1 MVERR
6 ERHVE
11 IEHAIPEWNR
21 AGGAPRHS
29 VDGVSVVLRETSA
42 QVQHWPREV
51 EGYTSHPLPH
61 QRFALQPIA
70 AAPLRHARQRRG
82 QEVRHGLHR
91 QRHLALALVLV
102 HPVIAAGDDR
112 GRDSGVGGR
121 LDGLSDGQ
129 HYNANVN
136 RSGTWEQPTRAGCA
150 SEIRAYATGYSPPSQ
165 M

>member
-1 MVERR
+1 
-6 ERHVE
+6 
-11 IEHAIPEWNR
+11 
-21 AGGAPRHS
+21 
-29 VDGVSVVLRETSA
+29 
-42 QVQHWPREV
+42 
-51 EGYTSHPLPH
+51 
-61 QRFALQPIA
+61 
-70 AAPLRHARQRRG
+70 LRHARQRRG

-150 SEIRAYATGYSPPSQ
+150 TDSLRCNVFQILRCTSAIIRLHV
-165 M
+165 